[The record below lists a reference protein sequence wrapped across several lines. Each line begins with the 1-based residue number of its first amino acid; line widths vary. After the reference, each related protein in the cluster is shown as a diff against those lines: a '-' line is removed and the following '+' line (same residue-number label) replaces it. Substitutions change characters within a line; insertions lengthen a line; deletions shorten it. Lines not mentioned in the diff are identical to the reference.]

1 MNTFVAS
8 SAGCLV
14 WVMVDKLRYGKST
27 ALGAAS
33 GALAGLVGITP
44 AAGYVAPWAALV
56 MGGLAAFCSFYAIG
70 MVKRRW
76 GIDDALDVFA
86 IHGVSGLVGSLLVG
100 VFAFTALGGNQSLP
114 PDLGLTQALLGQV
127 GVQALSTLVA
137 IVVSALATFI
147 ALFCAD
153 TLTTLRMSEEDEAA
167 GLDSVDHDET
177 AYNFLNE

>member
-1 MNTFVAS
+1 M
-8 SAGCLV
+8 
-14 WVMVDKLRYGKST
+14 
-27 ALGAAS
+27 
-33 GALAGLVGITP
+33 LAGLVGITP

-56 MGGLAAFCSFYAIG
+56 MGGLAAFFSFYAIG

-137 IVVSALATFI
+137 MVVSALATFF

-153 TLTTLRMSEEDEAA
+153 ILTNLRLSDDEEAA